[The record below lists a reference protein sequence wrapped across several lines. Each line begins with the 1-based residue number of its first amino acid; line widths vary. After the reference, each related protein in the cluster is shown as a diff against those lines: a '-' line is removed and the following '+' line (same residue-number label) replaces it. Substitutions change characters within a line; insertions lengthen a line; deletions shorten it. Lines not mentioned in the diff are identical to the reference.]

1 MLETFHATIVGKFAP
16 LTIMND
22 ADADIDLM
30 ITTFNTAVTETVSK
44 ILGKHCQ
51 TKKAGSPPK
60 FLNCTLKG
68 ENWEREK
75 RLKPEGSEK
84 YNEMNNNIKRY
95 MKKAEENWVVEQC
108 SEV

>member
-1 MLETFHATIVGKFAP
+1 MLETFQATIVGKFAP

-51 TKKAGSPPK
+51 TKKAWVTAKILELYSK
-60 FLNCTLKG
+60 RRELR
-68 ENWEREK
+68 ERK
-75 RLKPEGSEK
+75 K
-84 YNEMNNNIKRY
+84 IKT
-95 MKKAEENWVVEQC
+95 
-108 SEV
+108 